1 MGEKTSGLFRV
12 IVTFHDL
19 EGAPLAGAGWRVK
32 LYDKDPVDDGLLA
45 EARLDA
51 NGEASMMFSVADVK
65 SWDSPGERKPDL
77 YFKLLR
83 DKAEIWRSEVFPD
96 VDFEELDPVSGRET
110 ALTQAFGPFRV
121 AT

>member
-12 IVTFHDL
+12 IVTFHDT
-19 EGAPLAGAGWRVK
+19 EGAPLSGRDWRVK
-32 LYDKDPVDDGLLA
+32 LYDEDPIDDGLLA
-45 EARLDA
+45 QSSLDT

-77 YFKLLR
+77 YFKLIH
-83 DKAEIWRSEVFPD
+83 EGGEVWRSETFKN

-110 ALTQAFGPFRV
+110 GLTQSFGPFRV